1 MEVSRRH
8 SCRNA
13 DLLTETPHA
22 VEKRRPT
29 SILVTIDAVPKE
41 HNEFR
46 DPVHTF
52 VIVGSDERKVINS
65 RAFQRLRHIHQLAL
79 TWLVYPAATHKRFE
93 HSLGVMQVAG
103 NIFDVLTRAENRR
116 PSERL
121 QQIFPSADPS
131 DAKHQ
136 YWRSVV
142 RM

>member
-1 MEVSRRH
+1 M
-8 SCRNA
+8 
-13 DLLTETPHA
+13 
-22 VEKRRPT
+22 
-29 SILVTIDAVPKE
+29 PKE

-103 NIFDVLTRAENRR
+103 NIFDVLTRSENRR
-116 PSERL
+116 STGRLSE
-121 QQIFPSADPS
+121 IFPSADPN
-131 DAKHQ
+131 DQKHS
-136 YWRSVV
+136 YWKSVV
-142 RM
+142 RMGALCHDLGHIPFSHEQKTCCRPARTTRAFPST